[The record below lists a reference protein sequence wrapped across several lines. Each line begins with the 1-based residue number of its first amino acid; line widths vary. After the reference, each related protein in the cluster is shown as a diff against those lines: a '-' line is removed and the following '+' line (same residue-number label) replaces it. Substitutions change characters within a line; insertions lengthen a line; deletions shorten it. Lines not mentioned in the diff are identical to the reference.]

1 MCCVEELKMKK
12 IYEFRDGRG
21 ERRENRW
28 GGKKQ
33 VNKRE

>member
-21 ERRENRW
+21 ERRRKPMGW
-28 GGKKQ
+28 
-33 VNKRE
+33 